1 MSNSYRATLMIVGL
15 LLAISIAGWR
25 LLQIESAGARA
36 GAAPAPSMESVQ
48 RDSVPEVK
56 PQVKPAPLRD
66 KVADLIAAAQR
77 GDVNTVLALVGKG
90 VNINAIGP
98 DGLTPLLAAVS
109 RGSVTPAQIE
119 KLLHA
124 GADAS
129 ARDSKGRDALTL
141 AVEKDDLSTIV
152 ALLKGSG
159 KLADRAAGALKSAAS
174 QNHFEA
180 LKAMLDHGVDVNQA
194 GKDGST
200 ALDTAIQR
208 GATDT
213 VRFLLER
220 GADPNHKDA
229 EGVTA
234 LMHAVERGDR
244 DMIQAVAEKAG
255 ANINERNSKGETA
268 LMLAVLARSADLAKP
283 LVDAGSDVN
292 AADFEAITPLMSAAA
307 AGNSDLV
314 QLLLDKGA
322 DVHVKDAQ
330 GETALS
336 LARKN
341 EHTETA
347 DLLIKA
353 GAPDENN

>member
-1 MSNSYRATLMIVGL
+1 MNNSYRATLMIVGL

-36 GAAPAPSMESVQ
+36 GAAPSTEVVQ
-48 RDSVPEVK
+48 RAPVPEVK
-56 PQVKPAPLRD
+56 PATKPAPVRD
-66 KVADLIAAAQR
+66 KVADIIAAAQR
-77 GDVNTVLALVGKG
+77 GDVNTVLAMVGKG

-129 ARDSKGRDALTL
+129 ARDSNGRDALTF
-141 AVEKDDLSTIV
+141 AVEKDDLSTII

-159 KLADRAAGALKSAAS
+159 KLAERAAGALKSAAS
-174 QNHFEA
+174 QNHIEA
-180 LKAMLDHGVDVNQA
+180 LKAMLDNGVDVNQVS
-194 GKDGST
+194 KDGST
-200 ALDTAIQR
+200 ALDAAIQR
-208 GATDT
+208 GESET
-213 VRFLLER
+213 VRFLLGR
-220 GADPNHKDA
+220 GADPNHKDNA
-229 EGVTA
+229 SVTA

-268 LMLAVLARSADLAKP
+268 LMLAVRAKSADLAKP
-283 LVDAGSDVN
+283 LLDAGSDVN
-292 AADFEAITPLMSAAA
+292 AADFEASTPLMSSAA
-307 AGNSDLV
+307 AGSSDLV

-322 DVHVKDAQ
+322 DVHIKDAQ

-336 LARKN
+336 LARKS
-341 EHTETA
+341 EHTEVA